1 MNKNFKKKV
10 KLKNF
15 FVLAPMCQYMA
26 KNGEPTEWHYQ
37 HLGKAILSG
46 FSKIMLESTA
56 VNHEGRITIAD
67 LCLYNKKQQKKLKKL
82 IKYLKNLKNIP
93 IGIQLSHAGRKGSSH
108 IPWEKYNRPLT
119 KDKWNTY
126 SSSNIKKDKLWPTPK
141 IINKQ
146 KIKSIKKNFF
156 NSAKMAIDAGFD
168 CIEIHMAHGYLL
180 HQFFSPIANK
190 RVDEY
195 GGSLVNRC
203 RLLLEISKKI
213 YNLTNKKNIILG
225 ARITAHDWIEG
236 GIDMKDSIYLVK
248 QLEKIGL
255 DYICVASGGI
265 KTKTNLKTNTKFN
278 LKLSSAI
285 KLETSLSVRVAGNI
299 KNINEAKK
307 IIKNK
312 KADIVAFGRS
322 YLKNS
327 NFLFFDKE
335 KSSEIPKPYLRAF
348 DF

>member
-1 MNKNFKKKV
+1 MNKNFRNKV

-15 FVLAPMCQYMA
+15 FVLAPMCQYMS

-56 VNHEGRITIAD
+56 VSREGRITMVD

-82 IKYLKNLKNIP
+82 VKFLKNLKNIP

-108 IPWEKYNRPLT
+108 IPWKKYNKPLT
-119 KDKWNTY
+119 KDKWKTY
-126 SSSNIKKDKLWPTPK
+126 SSSSINKDKLWPIPK

-146 KIKSIKKNFF
+146 KIELIKKNFF

-225 ARITAHDWIEG
+225 ARITGHDYLEEG
-236 GIDMKDSIYLVK
+236 INIKDSVYLAK

-255 DYICVASGGI
+255 DYICVSSGGI
-265 KTKTNLKTNTKFN
+265 KTKTNLKINTKYN
-278 LKLSSAI
+278 LKLSSII
-285 KLETSLSVRVAGNI
+285 KSETSLLVRVAGNI
-299 KNINEAKK
+299 KNVNEAKK

-322 YLKNS
+322 YLRNS
-327 NFLFFDKE
+327 NFLFIDK
-335 KSSEIPKPYLRAF
+335 KKRNEIPKPYLRAF
-348 DF
+348 EI